1 MVKNMIFAAILAG
14 GTGIRMGNV
23 DKPKQFLF
31 LGNKPIIIHTIE
43 KFYINP
49 NFNKIIVLCPKQWIN
64 YTKDLINKYIK
75 DNKNII
81 VIEAGNVRNETIMK
95 AINYIESNFSINS
108 EDIIVTHDSVRP
120 FVTHRIIEDNI
131 NAVIKYGAC
140 DTIIPASDTIVQS
153 LNGQFVSDIPNRIN
167 MYQGQ
172 TPQSF
177 KILKLKELYN
187 KLSNNEKS
195 ILTDAAKIFIM
206 NNEDVFLVNGEV
218 TNIKITYPY
227 DLKVANSILKEE

>member
-1 MVKNMIFAAILAG
+1 
-14 GTGIRMGNV
+14 
-23 DKPKQFLF
+23 
-31 LGNKPIIIHTIE
+31 
-43 KFYINP
+43 
-49 NFNKIIVLCPKQWIN
+49 
-64 YTKDLINKYIK
+64 
-75 DNKNII
+75 
-81 VIEAGNVRNETIMK
+81 
-95 AINYIESNFSINS
+95 
-108 EDIIVTHDSVRP
+108 
-120 FVTHRIIEDNI
+120 
-131 NAVIKYGAC
+131 
-140 DTIIPASDTIVQS
+140 
-153 LNGQFVSDIPNRIN
+153 

-227 DLKVANSILKEE
+227 DLKVANSILNEE